1 MQPGLIP
8 NVSVDCVVFGFD
20 LTNLDVLLIERKFTI
35 KGIVYNDLKLPGDLI
50 RINEDLDDAA
60 IRILNEET
68 GLGNLELKQFG
79 SFDSPNLLK
88 QKKRDLE
95 WLQQKDRTKEHLITI
110 AYYSLIDM
118 TQQGSAA
125 FSINDTVRFCPVNE
139 VSDLVMDHMDILKG
153 APAHLRVEILS
164 HPVAFGLLP
173 EKFTLSQMQKLYE
186 VILEKTFDKRNFR
199 KKFANMKYLIPLNEK
214 EVGVAHSPAR
224 FYFFSREEYTKIMND
239 NMGN

>member
-1 MQPGLIP
+1 
-8 NVSVDCVVFGFD
+8 
-20 LTNLDVLLIERKFTI
+20 
-35 KGIVYNDLKLPGDLI
+35 
-50 RINEDLDDAA
+50 
-60 IRILNEET
+60 
-68 GLGNLELKQFG
+68 
-79 SFDSPNLLK
+79 
-88 QKKRDLE
+88 
-95 WLQQKDRTKEHLITI
+95 
-110 AYYSLIDM
+110 M

-139 VSDLVMDHMDILKG
+139 VSDMVMDHMDILKG

>member
-95 WLQQKDRTKEHLITI
+95 WL
-110 AYYSLIDM
+110 
-118 TQQGSAA
+118 
-125 FSINDTVRFCPVNE
+125 
-139 VSDLVMDHMDILKG
+139 
-153 APAHLRVEILS
+153 
-164 HPVAFGLLP
+164 
-173 EKFTLSQMQKLYE
+173 
-186 VILEKTFDKRNFR
+186 
-199 KKFANMKYLIPLNEK
+199 
-214 EVGVAHSPAR
+214 
-224 FYFFSREEYTKIMND
+224 
-239 NMGN
+239 